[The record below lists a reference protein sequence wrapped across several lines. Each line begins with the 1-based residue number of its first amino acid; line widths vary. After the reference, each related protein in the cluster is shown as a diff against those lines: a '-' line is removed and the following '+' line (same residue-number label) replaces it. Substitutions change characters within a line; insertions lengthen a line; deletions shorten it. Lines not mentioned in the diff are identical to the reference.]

1 MPFEFVG
8 LFLFED
14 LENTF
19 TPSVSLLRSVTS
31 LSFLHCPQWKTSL
44 KIGLNYLYL
53 IENML
58 VLSFQKFT
66 NQGNTL

>member
-14 LENTF
+14 LGNTF
-19 TPSVSLLRSVTS
+19 TPSVSLLRSVTY
-31 LSFLHCPQWKTSL
+31 LSFLHCSQWKTSL

-58 VLSFQKFT
+58 VLSFHKFT